1 MQRLV
6 MLSLLFSVGC
16 WTVQPTAVQKKERL
30 DRALYQAKTFSGER
44 FGGDAAVLLADSLM
58 FTFNDIEWR
67 NAVHLDSLAEL
78 NIASSGLGG
87 LSGVL
92 FGGAFGGAV
101 GAGILGTTG
110 LPAEDDDENL
120 SVRRFLGFIAGFII
134 GVPVGI
140 VFGAWLGT
148 RLEEGTTLNFRTMT
162 TSEKIETLKKHLS
175 N

>member
-1 MQRLV
+1 MQRLA

-44 FGGDAAVLLADSLM
+44 FGGDDAVLLADRFI

-67 NAVHLDSLAEL
+67 NAVDLNSLAEL

-92 FGGAFGGAV
+92 FGGAV

-110 LPAEDDDENL
+110 LPAGDGDENIE
-120 SVRRFLGFIAGFII
+120 VRRLLGFIVGFMI

-175 N
+175 D